1 MSHAPKP
8 YQLEFKTDRD
18 NLNRWWSIVTNYCRQ
33 KPDQLPFFKGGDHAK
48 WTPEC
53 KDPTRGKADAKLQ
66 VALHNILN
74 TIASFCPNGTFG
86 TITTEADSLEWI
98 YGRVAKMCHIQI
110 GGRHL
115 VNAWDL
121 KFDQGNESPDIFY
134 MRLKSAFSENLL
146 AKDGKFH
153 GQAQATSEVFSPMA
167 ESMIVIKWL
176 EAINPALPRHIQDTR
191 ATLFTS
197 EKPNFA
203 DIQQDLCEIMDT
215 LLQEIE
221 QVDSVSALSVQDDYD
236 LTVEAN
242 RISFQR
248 GRGRGRGGFA
258 NRNRN
263 ATRPWSQQTPSSSY
277 RQTPAVD
284 KLCKHC
290 KTVGKDSSIY
300 TSHDVDMCFD
310 LYPEKRRGA
319 GVRMLSI
326 PVHVDENDQFDPEE
340 AQAFFQAYKLNQGL
354 SCSSESSSTNNQ

>member
-1 MSHAPKP
+1 
-8 YQLEFKTDRD
+8 
-18 NLNRWWSIVTNYCRQ
+18 
-33 KPDQLPFFKGGDHAK
+33 
-48 WTPEC
+48 
-53 KDPTRGKADAKLQ
+53 
-66 VALHNILN
+66 
-74 TIASFCPNGTFG
+74 
-86 TITTEADSLEWI
+86 
-98 YGRVAKMCHIQI
+98 MCHIQI

-236 LTVEAN
+236 LTVEAMVPILVMASLVCAATEAIPKIREVMTYSLGGSDTFIDGLK
-242 RISFQR
+242 RILCRCQCF
-248 GRGRGRGGFA
+248 
-258 NRNRN
+258 
-263 ATRPWSQQTPSSSY
+263 SSSL
-277 RQTPAVD
+277 RD
-284 KLCKHC
+284 
-290 KTVGKDSSIY
+290 G
-300 TSHDVDMCFD
+300 
-310 LYPEKRRGA
+310 
-319 GVRMLSI
+319 
-326 PVHVDENDQFDPEE
+326 
-340 AQAFFQAYKLNQGL
+340 
-354 SCSSESSSTNNQ
+354 